1 MRPNESRRMSRFCGN
16 LPRLQPPAW
25 SLRLSPLYLKPPS
38 PSSCLG
44 VSAKR
49 PACLPCSET
58 LRINSLCHF
67 SFRWSLLLSRALNQ
81 ERALRSPGPR
91 RTHVSGAAQTSP
103 VLPSAGALIRPSPT
117 IPRQDDPRTPV
128 SWWRHPPPA
137 GLPLRDVLPW
147 PLDVAAHGLATQRS
161 HRGHV
166 VPEVPGEAS
175 PQSSLR
181 HPPGAAVGSSSRLPW
196 MAQLRGLA

>member
-1 MRPNESRRMSRFCGN
+1 MRPNESRRMPRFCGN
-16 LPRLQPPAW
+16 LPGPQPPAW

-81 ERALRSPGPR
+81 ERALQSPGPR

-103 VLPSAGALIRPSPT
+103 VLPCAGALIRPSPT
-117 IPRQDDPRTPV
+117 TPSQDDPRTPV
-128 SWWRHPPPA
+128 SWWRHPPPS
-137 GLPLRDVLPW
+137 GSSLPGCPS
-147 PLDVAAHGLATQRS
+147 LATGCGSALPGDPAKPPRP
-161 HRGHV
+161 RG
-166 VPEVPGEAS
+166 A
-175 PQSSLR
+175 R
-181 HPPGAAVGSSSRLPW
+181 GSR
-196 MAQLRGLA
+196 